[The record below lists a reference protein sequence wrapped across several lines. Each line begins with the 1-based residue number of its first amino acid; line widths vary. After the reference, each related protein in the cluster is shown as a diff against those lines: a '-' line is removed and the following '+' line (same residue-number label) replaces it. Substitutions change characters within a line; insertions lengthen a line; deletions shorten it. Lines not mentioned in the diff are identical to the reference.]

1 MSLISVLQSSDGTQ
15 FLNTTC
21 VAALSGC
28 FLWALPPATAAAIV
42 PVTVIFPVTK
52 IYASE

>member
-1 MSLISVLQSSDGTQ
+1 MSLTSVLQSLKG
-15 FLNTTC
+15 
-21 VAALSGC
+21 VAASSGC
-28 FLWALPPATAAAIV
+28 FLWGLVSVGELAETAIV